1 MILWSMGDFYKYGQI
16 PVITMSLLLAL
27 GGCTTVPKP
36 PDSRSKVPLSTPES
50 ARFNE
55 STTLQA
61 GAGALAMLEKAEEYV
76 QMRRFDLAIT
86 TLERALRMEPRNA
99 WIWNR
104 LAVAHLEERN
114 RQQAVHLA
122 TKSNALISADHPLR
136 PLNNNII
143 ARARK

>member
-1 MILWSMGDFYKYGQI
+1 
-16 PVITMSLLLAL
+16 MSLLLAVA
-27 GGCTTVPKP
+27 GCTTEPKP
-36 PDSRSKVPLSTPES
+36 ADSRAELPTGAPTSAGES
-50 ARFNE
+50 ARSNE
-55 STTLQA
+55 SAAPQA
-61 GAGALAMLEKAEEYV
+61 GAGARTMLQKAEEYM

-104 LAVAHLEERN
+104 LAMAHLEARN

-122 TKSNALISADHPLR
+122 TKSNALVGEDHPLR

-143 ARARK
+143 ARARKK

>member
-1 MILWSMGDFYKYGQI
+1 MAGFYKHGRI
-16 PVITMSLLLAL
+16 PVITMGLLLAL
-27 GGCTTVPKP
+27 AGCTTVQKP
-36 PDSRSKVPLSTPES
+36 PDSRTKVPPSTPES

-55 STTLQA
+55 SATLKA
-61 GAGALAMLEKAEEYV
+61 GPGALAMLEKAEAYV

-136 PLNNNII
+136 PLNNTII